1 MSLNKITSSKQVWHY
16 YYINSPVDFFF
27 WQVVH
32 IFHLLHYH
40 HFLLPIPH
48 PGIQEAER
56 LRQMRPPHRHFQ
68 HLYELCNLDLL
79 RSHLLFWQ
87 LSLLPLW
94 HKKIKHVKNGAI
106 QNHLASISIEGES
119 IQKIVSSLP
128 YLITEDIPKHK
139 YHLCTSQKVTELQ
152 TFQATHA
159 NMHTCDPDT
168 YWQLKTT

>member
-1 MSLNKITSSKQVWHY
+1 M
-16 YYINSPVDFFF
+16 DFFF

-48 PGIQEAER
+48 PGIQKAER
-56 LRQMRPPHRHFQ
+56 LQQMHPPHRHFQ

-79 RSHLLFWQ
+79 QFHLLFWQ

-106 QNHLASISIEGES
+106 QNHLASISTQGES

-128 YLITEDIPKHK
+128 YLIIEDNPKHK
-139 YHLCTSQKVTELQ
+139 YHLCTSRKVTGLQ
-152 TFQATHA
+152 SYRHLKQHMLTCTYVTLTHTV
-159 NMHTCDPDT
+159 N
-168 YWQLKTT
+168 